1 MSRVRWYAFQTVS
14 RDNDDEPEK
23 RTGGGL
29 GRLVTRYQAHAE
41 VGAFRVTGGEA
52 RVAQGHAQA
61 SPMQAHG
68 RGFVLAPG
76 IASERDEAHA
86 LALAVVH
93 DELLLQSAV
102 VRLGGRVPEGQV
114 VEAVMVPWKDLV
126 RAVAQDPEF
135 LRKVDPRTMEELVAG
150 AYRAD
155 GYEVV
160 LTPRSG
166 DLGRDVIATR
176 GDLKIC
182 VLDQVKRYTA
192 GHRVTG
198 DEVNAMLGVITKFP
212 NTSKGF
218 VTTTASFAPGVLKD
232 PHLRQ
237 YMPYRLELRDG
248 DALIEW
254 FSALASM

>member
-1 MSRVRWYAFQTVS
+1 MS
-14 RDNDDEPEK
+14 RDNDDESGK
-23 RTGGGL
+23 HANGGL
-29 GRLVTRYQAHAE
+29 GRLVSHYRLRAE
-41 VGAFRVTGGEA
+41 AGALSVTAGEV
-52 RVAQGHAQA
+52 RLAQGHAQA

-68 RGFVLAPG
+68 RGFVLPVGA
-76 IASERDEAHA
+76 ATERDEAHA
-86 LALAVVH
+86 LAPAVVH
-93 DELLLQSAV
+93 RELLLQSAV
-102 VRLGGRVPEGQV
+102 VRLGERVPEGQV
-114 VEAVMVPWKDLV
+114 VEAVMVPWTDLV
-126 RAVAQDPEF
+126 RAVAHDPEF

-182 VLDQVKRYTA
+182 VLDQVKRYTT

-232 PHLRQ
+232 PHLQQ

-248 DALIEW
+248 DALLEW
-254 FSALASM
+254 FSALASTRNPQT

>member
-1 MSRVRWYAFQTVS
+1 MGTVS
-14 RDNDDEPEK
+14 TDDDEPEK
-23 RTGGGL
+23 RADGGL
-29 GRLVTRYQAHAE
+29 GRLVRHYRLHAE
-41 VGAFRVTGGEA
+41 AGEGSLSGGE
-52 RVAQGHAQA
+52 VHMGHGQA
-61 SPMQAHG
+61 ELSPMQVHAQG
-68 RGFVLAPG
+68 RVLPIGTAT
-76 IASERDEAHA
+76 ERDEAHA
-86 LALAVVH
+86 LALAVLH
-93 DELLLQSAV
+93 HELLLQSAV
-102 VRLGGRVPEGQV
+102 VRLGERVPEGQV

-135 LRKVDPRTMEELVAG
+135 LRKVDPRKMEELVAG

-192 GHRVTG
+192 GHRVTL
-198 DEVNAMLGVITKFP
+198 DEVNAMLGVITKFQ

-218 VTTTASFAPGVLKD
+218 VTTTASFAPGVRSD
-232 PHLRQ
+232 PHLQR
-237 YMPYRLELRDG
+237 YMPYRLDLRDG
-248 DALIEW
+248 DALVDW
-254 FSALASM
+254 FSALARNPQA